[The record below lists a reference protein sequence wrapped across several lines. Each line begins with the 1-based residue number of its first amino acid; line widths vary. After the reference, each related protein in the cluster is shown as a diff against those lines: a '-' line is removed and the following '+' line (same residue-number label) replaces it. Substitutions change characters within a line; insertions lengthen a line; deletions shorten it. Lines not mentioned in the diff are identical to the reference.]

1 MSDHKHEPTIIKN
14 EQGQEIGGIVDDCGP
29 ECREPMQGGMPDL
42 FDMARETD
50 ENAAPM
56 MGEYVDGGHAAVV
69 EDVVI
74 GDGIAWSTN
83 RITGKQKSELIM
95 LLGFETIDGSRHMFT
110 LRSEEIVYLMRTM
123 MERVLPKMVEDQDP
137 ERKEQE

>member
-29 ECREPMQGGMPDL
+29 ECRNEPNGGMPDL
-42 FDMARETD
+42 FEMARESD

-56 MGEYVDGGHAAVV
+56 MGEYIDGGHAAVV

-74 GDGIAWSTN
+74 GDGMAWSTN

-95 LLGFETIDGSRHMFT
+95 LLGFETIDGERHMFT
-110 LRSEEIVYLMRTM
+110 LRREEIIYLMTTM
-123 MERVLPKMVEDQDP
+123 MERVLPKMVTEADR
-137 ERKEQE
+137 EETE